1 MGAWEIDGPSVGKA
15 GLILMALLVL
25 VVLGVLAWKLS
36 QVEVPGM

>member
-1 MGAWEIDGPSVGKA
+1 VGKA

-25 VVLGVLAWKLS
+25 AVLGASAVLAWELS